1 MQVGRTRTS
10 LKVEVRAVREQG
22 QSSDDR
28 KRQIRQERQQ
38 IDGLGAREDADPQ
51 PVIEMMSAVGH
62 VQRSSQARAPAVY
75 TDRQTDTH
83 TLIAILCTPTYTCTG
98 RLHRKTDRHADSN
111 TLHPYIHVHQPS
123 TPTDRQTLIFD
134 MVVYLNLPSVL

>member
-10 LKVEVRAVREQG
+10 LEVEVWAVCEQG

-28 KRQIRQERQQ
+28 KRQIREERQQ

-51 PVIEMMSAVGH
+51 PVVEVMSAVGH

-75 TDRQTDTH
+75 TDRQTDRH
-83 TLIAILCTPTYTCTG
+83 T
-98 RLHRKTDRHADSN
+98 HADSD
-111 TLHPYIHVHQPS
+111 TLHPYLHVHRPS
-123 TPTDRQTLIFD
+123 TQKDRQAR
-134 MVVYLNLPSVL
+134 